1 MTVAARNLQSIAKS
15 RAAHD
20 KRKRVVIGDLLSPQ
34 IAIDCKFPESLS
46 NVTHE
51 KHYEALMNKSDI
63 E

>member
-1 MTVAARNLQSIAKS
+1 MTVAASNLQSIAKS

-20 KRKRVVIGDLLSPQ
+20 KRKCAVIGELLSPQ
-34 IAIDCKFPESLS
+34 IAIDCNFPERLS

-51 KHYEALMNKSDI
+51 KHYEALMNKSYI